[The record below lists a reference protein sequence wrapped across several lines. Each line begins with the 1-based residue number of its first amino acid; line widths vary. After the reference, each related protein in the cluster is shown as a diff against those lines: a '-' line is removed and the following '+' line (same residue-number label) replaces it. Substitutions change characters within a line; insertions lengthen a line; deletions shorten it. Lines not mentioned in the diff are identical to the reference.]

1 MGMTMTQKILAKH
14 AGLESVR
21 AGQLIQAKLD
31 LVLGNDITTPV
42 AINEFESAGFE
53 KVFDK
58 SRIAMVMDHF
68 APNKDIKSAEQC
80 LECREFSKKYNI
92 VNFFDVG
99 AMGIEHAL
107 LPEKGLT
114 APGELIIGASDTV
127 TSQFLL
133 PHLDAFHRRYPNIHI
148 RIISGRSYKVLGL
161 LRAGRV
167 DIAFASAPGD
177 ADDLEHIPCFETHSC
192 FVAAPDYPCDFTRAY
207 TTEEIAAFPLILL
220 EKKASSRTY
229 LEKYFLQSGVRLT
242 PEIEL
247 GARSLLV
254 DLAKIGFGVAGV
266 TREFVQGELAAGE
279 IRELS
284 TAFSIPPRTV
294 DLCMLR
300 NVSPSAATERFA
312 RDVLEKLQGKSV
324 SV

>member
-1 MGMTMTQKILAKH
+1 MGLLETGEDKLQQSRTLQ
-14 AGLESVR
+14 AGT
-21 AGQLIQAKLD
+21 
-31 LVLGNDITTPV
+31 LV
-42 AINEFESAGFE
+42 
-53 KVFDK
+53 
-58 SRIAMVMDHF
+58 
-68 APNKDIKSAEQC
+68 
-80 LECREFSKKYNI
+80 
-92 VNFFDVG
+92 
-99 AMGIEHAL
+99 
-107 LPEKGLT
+107 
-114 APGELIIGASDTV
+114 IGASDTV

-284 TAFSIPPRTV
+284 TAFFHP
-294 DLCMLR
+294 
-300 NVSPSAATERFA
+300 AAHRRPLHAAQRFA
-312 RDVLEKLQGKSV
+312 QRRNRTFCPRCA
-324 SV
+324 